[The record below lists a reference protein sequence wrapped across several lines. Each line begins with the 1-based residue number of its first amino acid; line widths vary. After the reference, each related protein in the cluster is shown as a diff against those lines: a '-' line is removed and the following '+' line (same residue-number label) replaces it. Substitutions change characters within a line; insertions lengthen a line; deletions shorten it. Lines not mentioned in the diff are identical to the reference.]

1 MTLRF
6 FCLILALLSATAA
19 SALDTSGAVKA
30 TPVLKAT
37 HSWDGKAL
45 VFPEGQ
51 AEITGLIIEI
61 AVGGETGW
69 HLHPVPSFGMML
81 EGELEVTLRDGRT
94 KRVKAG
100 ETLAEVV
107 DTEHNGRNVGSVPVK
122 LLVFYAG
129 AKDQALTVKSST
141 GK

>member
-1 MTLRF
+1 MLLRIC
-6 FCLILALLSATAA
+6 CLMSALLLANPAF
-19 SALDTSGAVKA
+19 ALDTSGAVKA

-45 VFPEGQ
+45 AYPEGQ

-69 HLHPVPSFGMML
+69 HLHPVPSFGMLL

-94 KRVKAG
+94 KRMKAG

-107 DTEHNGRNVGSVPVK
+107 DTEHNGRNVGTVPVK

-129 AKDQALTVKSST
+129 AKDAPLTVKSAAA
-141 GK
+141 K